1 MFLMSERLAVKM
13 KIKNSFY
20 RDEIPKKWRLK
31 MQNST
36 MTETNIISMLKM
48 QLIREIN
55 SMGTKKERLS
65 VAKLRRLS
73 VHELDSLLD
82 DRIYCDLEGDP
93 DADW

>member
-1 MFLMSERLAVKM
+1 
-13 KIKNSFY
+13 
-20 RDEIPKKWRLK
+20 

-36 MTETNIISMLKM
+36 MTETNIVSMLKM

-82 DRIYCDLEGDP
+82 DRIYYDLESDP

>member
-1 MFLMSERLAVKM
+1 
-13 KIKNSFY
+13 
-20 RDEIPKKWRLK
+20 

-36 MTETNIISMLKM
+36 MTETNIVSMLKM

-82 DRIYCDLEGDP
+82 DRIYCDLEDDP

>member
-1 MFLMSERLAVKM
+1 
-13 KIKNSFY
+13 
-20 RDEIPKKWRLK
+20 

-36 MTETNIISMLKM
+36 MTETNIVPMLKM

-82 DRIYCDLEGDP
+82 DRIYYDLESDP

>member
-1 MFLMSERLAVKM
+1 
-13 KIKNSFY
+13 
-20 RDEIPKKWRLK
+20 
-31 MQNST
+31 
-36 MTETNIISMLKM
+36 MTETNIVSMLKM

-82 DRIYCDLEGDP
+82 DRIYCDLESDP

>member
-1 MFLMSERLAVKM
+1 
-13 KIKNSFY
+13 
-20 RDEIPKKWRLK
+20 

-73 VHELDSLLD
+73 LPELESLKYQ
-82 DRIYCDLEGDP
+82 IYDALEGD
-93 DADW
+93 AYTM

>member
-1 MFLMSERLAVKM
+1 
-13 KIKNSFY
+13 
-20 RDEIPKKWRLK
+20 
-31 MQNST
+31 
-36 MTETNIISMLKM
+36 MTETNIVSMLKK

-82 DRIYCDLEGDP
+82 DRIYCDLESDP

>member
-1 MFLMSERLAVKM
+1 M

-20 RDEIPKKWRLK
+20 RDEIPKKVGQK

-36 MTETNIISMLKM
+36 MTETNIVSMLKM

-82 DRIYCDLEGDP
+82 DRIYCDLEDDP
-93 DADW
+93 DADWQLQN

>member
-1 MFLMSERLAVKM
+1 
-13 KIKNSFY
+13 
-20 RDEIPKKWRLK
+20 

-36 MTETNIISMLKM
+36 MTETNIVSMLKM

-82 DRIYCDLEGDP
+82 DRIYCDLESDP

>member
-1 MFLMSERLAVKM
+1 
-13 KIKNSFY
+13 
-20 RDEIPKKWRLK
+20 

-36 MTETNIISMLKM
+36 MTETNIVSMLKM

-55 SMGTKKERLS
+55 SMGTKKGRLS

-82 DRIYCDLEGDP
+82 DRIYYDLEGDP

>member
-1 MFLMSERLAVKM
+1 
-13 KIKNSFY
+13 
-20 RDEIPKKWRLK
+20 

-36 MTETNIISMLKM
+36 MTETNIVSMLKM

-82 DRIYCDLEGDP
+82 DRIYYDLEGDP

>member
-1 MFLMSERLAVKM
+1 
-13 KIKNSFY
+13 
-20 RDEIPKKWRLK
+20 

-36 MTETNIISMLKM
+36 MTETNIVSMLKM

-73 VHELDSLLD
+73 VHELDSLLE
-82 DRIYCDLEGDP
+82 DRIYCDLESDP

>member
-1 MFLMSERLAVKM
+1 
-13 KIKNSFY
+13 
-20 RDEIPKKWRLK
+20 

-73 VHELDSLLD
+73 LPELESLKYQ
-82 DRIYCDLEGDP
+82 IYDALEGD
-93 DADW
+93 AYTMQA

>member
-1 MFLMSERLAVKM
+1 
-13 KIKNSFY
+13 
-20 RDEIPKKWRLK
+20 
-31 MQNST
+31 
-36 MTETNIISMLKM
+36 MTETNIVSMLKM

-82 DRIYCDLEGDP
+82 DRIYYDLEGDP

>member
-1 MFLMSERLAVKM
+1 
-13 KIKNSFY
+13 
-20 RDEIPKKWRLK
+20 

-36 MTETNIISMLKM
+36 MTETNIVSMLKM

-73 VHELDSLLD
+73 VNELDSLLE
-82 DRIYCDLEGDP
+82 DRIYYDLEGDP

>member
-1 MFLMSERLAVKM
+1 
-13 KIKNSFY
+13 
-20 RDEIPKKWRLK
+20 
-31 MQNST
+31 
-36 MTETNIISMLKM
+36 MTETNIVSMLKM

-73 VHELDSLLD
+73 VHELDSLLE
-82 DRIYCDLEGDP
+82 DRIYCDLESDP